1 MPSMTNLAN
10 LQGQGMS
17 TPTIAQG
24 WQLSTLAS
32 STDEEKMEIDA
43 EIERLEGIL
52 GKDVHDWQRRLDE
65 VNEELKGNTR
75 GEVVVS
81 A

>member
-10 LQGQGMS
+10 LHGNGMS

-24 WQLSTLAS
+24 WQLTTLAS

-52 GKDVHDWQRRLDE
+52 GKDVDDWQKRLDE
-65 VNEELKGNTR
+65 VNDELKGSAR
-75 GEVVVS
+75 G
-81 A
+81 

>member
-1 MPSMTNLAN
+1 MTNLE
-10 LQGQGMS
+10 GML

-24 WQLSTLAS
+24 WQLTTLAS
-32 STDEEKMEIDA
+32 STDEEKMEIDL

-65 VNEELKGNTR
+65 VNEELKG
-75 GEVVVS
+75 GVKGDVVVS

>member
-1 MPSMTNLAN
+1 MPSMTNLTN
-10 LQGQGMS
+10 LQGMS

-24 WQLSTLAS
+24 WQLTTLAS
-32 STDEEKMEIDA
+32 STDEEKMEIDL

-52 GKDVHDWQRRLDE
+52 GKDVYDWQKRLDE
-65 VNEELKGNTR
+65 VNDELKG
-75 GEVVVS
+75 GVKEDVVVS